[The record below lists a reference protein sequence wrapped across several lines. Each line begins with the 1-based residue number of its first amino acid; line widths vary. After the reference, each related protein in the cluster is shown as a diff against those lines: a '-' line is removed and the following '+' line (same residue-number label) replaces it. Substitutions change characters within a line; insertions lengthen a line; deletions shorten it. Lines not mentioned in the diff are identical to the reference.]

1 MRSSKACMT
10 QDGRHKTCVLNAVA
24 PCCRLRNSSTV
35 MTALKNLSALLVLSF
50 LASGVLGWFLFQS
63 RSELTA
69 LRGEMEQIKISHA
82 DDLKAKETEFQRT
95 LDAQSAQH
103 QKMITTLN
111 DEHEKKIDTLR
122 SGERQ
127 RLATAAKEFENIFE
141 GNKTT
146 LQYINLLEDKVKAG
160 QALSKAEVEKLTIIT
175 TGLGYLKKQYQKP
188 MQEFQELAAYFEAQA
203 SKQLAKPKGG
213 FFKRVFSKEFRE
225 QEKEYARQE
234 GAKEAFEQ
242 AQGKFTTAYTSA
254 QRTMATVNLDADAQ
268 IQKLHAYIDDKQQ
281 MNAEDL
287 SSFFNKARQA
297 LRTHQDVLDFEPD
310 ALPLPAPKPQP

>member
-1 MRSSKACMT
+1 
-10 QDGRHKTCVLNAVA
+10 
-24 PCCRLRNSSTV
+24 

-63 RSELTA
+63 HS
-69 LRGEMEQIKISHA
+69 
-82 DDLKAKETEFQRT
+82 DLKAARAALEQIQTEHTVALQARESEFQRA
-95 LDAQSAQH
+95 LDTQAAQH
-103 QKMITTLN
+103 QKMITALN
-111 DEHEKKIDTLR
+111 DEHEKKIDLLR
-122 SGERQ
+122 TGERQ

-160 QALSKAEVEKLTIIT
+160 QTLSKAEVEKLAIIT

-203 SKQLAKPKGG
+203 AKQVTKPKGG
-213 FFKRVFSKEFRE
+213 FFKRMFSKDFRE
-225 QEKEYARQE
+225 QEKEFIRQE

-242 AQGKFTTAYTSA
+242 AQGKFSSVYASA
-254 QRTMATVNLDADAQ
+254 QKAMAGVNLDADKQ

-310 ALPLPAPKPQP
+310 APPLPAPRPQP

>member
-1 MRSSKACMT
+1 
-10 QDGRHKTCVLNAVA
+10 
-24 PCCRLRNSSTV
+24 
-35 MTALKNLSALLVLSF
+35 MTAIKNLTALLVLSF

-63 RSELTA
+63 RSDLQAARTELEHVET
-69 LRGEMEQIKISHA
+69 EHA
-82 DDLKAKETEFQRT
+82 DALKAKESEFQRT
-95 LDAQSAQH
+95 LDAQAAQH
-103 QKMITTLN
+103 QKMITALN
-111 DEHEKKIDTLR
+111 DEHEKKIDDLR
-122 SGERQ
+122 KGERQ

-141 GNKTT
+141 GNKMTM
-146 LQYINLLEDKVKAG
+146 QYINLLEDKVKAG
-160 QALSKAEVEKLTIIT
+160 QTLSKAEVEKLTIIT

-188 MQEFQELAAYFEAQA
+188 MQEFQELANYFEAQA
-203 SKQLAKPKGG
+203 AKQLEKPKGG

-242 AQGKFTTAYTSA
+242 AQDKFTTSYSAA
-254 QRTMATVNLDADAQ
+254 QRAMAGVNLDADAQ

-287 SSFFNKARQA
+287 SSFFDKARKA

-310 ALPLPAPKPQP
+310 TPPLPTPKPQP